1 MPEATRRSR
10 PRKIA
15 IDVSVRS
22 SRWTG
27 ALPRAA
33 ALCRRAATAAYRN
46 GQGTIKGAGRAA
58 EASIVLADDA
68 FVRRLN
74 REYRHVDKPT
84 NVLAFASLGA
94 GAEPRLP
101 ARAPWPLGDV
111 VIAYGTATREAKR
124 LGRTLGDHLCHLV
137 VHGMLHLMGHDHQ
150 TDRAAQAMEKREV
163 AILAGLGVA
172 NPYGDGRPAR
182 AGK

>member
-1 MPEATRRSR
+1 TAKGQSR
-10 PRKIA
+10 
-15 IDVSVRS
+15 
-22 SRWTG
+22 G
-27 ALPRAA
+27 
-33 ALCRRAATAAYRN
+33 N